1 MSSPINYR
9 LELTE
14 AAENDL
20 EAILNYTVLQWGEQ
34 QVDIYLAVIE
44 KALQMIQDN
53 PDLGLTKY
61 GVSGQLKGYKAGKHI
76 IFYRLEDK
84 TIYVVRI
91 LHGSMNYPTYLDA

>member
-20 EAILNYTVLQWGEQ
+20 EAILNYTALQWGEQ

-44 KALQMIQDN
+44 KSLQMIQEN
-53 PDLGLTKY
+53 PDLGHTKY
-61 GVSGQLKGYKAGKHI
+61 GVSGLLKGYKAGKHI
-76 IFYRLEDK
+76 IFYKLENT
-84 TIYVVRI
+84 TIYIVRI